1 MSNVTFLFLLFI
13 ILFYA
18 VSSVSYEYILKEDV
32 MYIIIGEEIFPISLN
47 ESPIT
52 KEFISILPLKIR
64 QIQKDSTKIKMP
76 LSFNIE
82 TTSFYSSINNL
93 TEANKGDIIL
103 YKGKE
108 VIIFKEPTNLSKENG
123 NFFLLG
129 TCEKT
134 EELIKK
140 IEKNKTILL
149 WNTLNYESHKG
160 KVKRYG
166 NYNSI
171 MNYFTWK
178 VFTLFCFLL
187 I

>member
-129 TCEKT
+129 TWYDDNFRICK
-134 EELIKK
+134 
-140 IEKNKTILL
+140 
-149 WNTLNYESHKG
+149 NYEGISEFRNVPG
-160 KVKRYG
+160 TITRVTVTTGDSWASFSTSWR
-166 NYNSI
+166 SCR
-171 MNYFTWK
+171 MPD
-178 VFTLFCFLL
+178 
-187 I
+187 